1 MYCTFAVSPPTALPI
16 LSVIADQLRAMS
28 AKANAVDADLRG
40 PGGSVQKARG
50 ETPADDGEA
59 SCG

>member
-1 MYCTFAVSPPTALPI
+1 
-16 LSVIADQLRAMS
+16 MS

-40 PGGSVQKARG
+40 PGGSIQKARG

-59 SCG
+59 SYG